1 MATFGWAYID
11 CSGSGGSTGSGSAGP
26 AHSIQFVTES
36 GGATTGSAY
45 LTYYT
50 GSAVG
55 GRAEHTLYLTGTLIV
70 TGAISASSYHIEN
83 ITQIGATGST
93 HFGNS
98 NDDTHIRTG
107 SFVVSNASG
116 VPILTAS
123 AYSQQVFVKGFGGNY
138 TKVDAAS
145 YTASLS
151 DYLIGVPHASNVQI
165 LIPSA
170 SNFGSGSILVFKD
183 ENINRVA
190 GKITLTTSLGYTIDG
205 ASDYILTGSGP
216 AISLYSNGANW
227 FVF

>member
-1 MATFGWAYID
+1 MATFGWAYVD
-11 CSGSGGSTGSGSAGP
+11 CSGSGTSGSGSAGP

-36 GGATTGSAY
+36 GGATTGSAF

-50 GSAVG
+50 GSAVS
-55 GRAEHTLYLTGTLIV
+55 GRSGHTLYLTGTLVV
-70 TGAISASSYHIEN
+70 TGAISASSYHIED

-93 HFGNS
+93 NFGNS
-98 NDDTHIRTG
+98 NDDNHIRTG
-107 SFVVSNASG
+107 SFVVANASG

-123 AYSQQVFVKGFGGNY
+123 AYSQQVFVKAFGGNY
-138 TKVDAAS
+138 TKVSAAS
-145 YTASLS
+145 YTASIS
-151 DYLIGVPHASNVQI
+151 DYIIGVPHASNVQI

-183 ENINRVA
+183 ENISRVA

-205 ASDYILTGSGP
+205 ESNYILTGSGP